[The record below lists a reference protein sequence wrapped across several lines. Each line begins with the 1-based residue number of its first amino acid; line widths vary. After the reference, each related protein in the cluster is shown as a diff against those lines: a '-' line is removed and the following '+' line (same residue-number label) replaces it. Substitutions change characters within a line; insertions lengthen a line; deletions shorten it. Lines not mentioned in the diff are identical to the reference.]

1 MVYTMLIKNLS
12 TVMRKLNFCI
22 KCNKIEMNAS
32 GISPQGNAHTIEV
45 CESFST
51 RLAIKER
58 VIAYETCNITL

>member
-1 MVYTMLIKNLS
+1 
-12 TVMRKLNFCI
+12 MRKLNFCI